1 MINQPSNSKDRIEF
15 NFTCYALKLLGHNLY
30 SNPWTAVSEIVAN
43 GIDAK
48 AKNVYVLVDL
58 FDKERAQIEIIDNGK
73 GMTYEDLCDKYTI
86 IGRNKRL
93 DNPEDKTILGRKG
106 VGKLAA
112 LFLSDTYYL
121 TTKSDKESSSWYV
134 DVSGAK
140 DDDIPALEHYDGNP
154 PIAAHETWEKQPTGT
169 VIKLT
174 NVNLKKIGP
183 ERLKALPVILSDYYL
198 SDIVDCKIEVCVR
211 YNEGDEIKFI
221 PVKKHISFSTM
232 YAIFDNTQKEYAKKL
247 KDEVY
252 LNGIYEVP
260 SEIDRAHETIKFEDF
275 EETEGHIIVK
285 NIADESISAEYK
297 LTGWIGIHAS
307 LDEDVQKR
315 NDKSFNKIN
324 YHPNAIRLY
333 VRGKLAVDNLMT
345 YISNTQAFSNYIE
358 GEICFDILDDDR
370 FEDISTSNREGYKKD
385 DVRVKKLLDI
395 VGKIVNKLIHARAS
409 KGSVIKQEV
418 RDYFEEKR
426 RQEEEKKKEIALE
439 LERSQQRES
448 IAVELQ
454 KKAEEDVKAT
464 RKRMD
469 YIVSVSNVDTNNVLP
484 SMHSVYNLSV
494 LGKKEIAKFKKHF
507 HLIPSKLYP
516 AIESLGEI
524 NSQILYISKAV
535 AKSNYLIESEE
546 KDADICD
553 FISEYIIRIA
563 KKIYGSKIKIQIND
577 ELEKRLIIKVNTVNV
592 VTIIENIIGN
602 SIKSGAKNLNVS
614 YRKKDNKTI
623 ISFIDDG
630 NGLSSEV
637 KDIKDIFEF
646 GYTTTS
652 GAGLGL
658 YYSKKYIEEMG
669 GVLTAI
675 TNEEVSGLSI
685 IAEWEEGV
693 DNELKV

>member
-1 MINQPSNSKDRIEF
+1 MNNLPNNTQNRIEF

-73 GMTYEDLCDKYTI
+73 GMSYDDLCNKYTI

-93 DNPEDKTILGRKG
+93 DDPNDKTILGRKG

-112 LFLSDTYYL
+112 LFLSDKYYL
-121 TTKSDKESSSWYV
+121 TTKSSSEYSSWYV

-140 DDDIPALEHYDGNP
+140 DDDIPSLERYAGEP
-154 PIAAHETWEKQPTGT
+154 PIAARDIWDKQGTGT

-198 SDIVDCKIEVCVR
+198 SDVIDCQIEVCVR
-211 YNEGDEIKFI
+211 LSEEDKIVFV
-221 PVKKHISFSTM
+221 PVQKRISFSTM
-232 YAIFDNTQKEYAKKL
+232 YAIFDNTKKNYL
-247 KDEVY
+247 EKIKDSVY
-252 LNGIYEVP
+252 LTALYELP
-260 SEIDRAHETIKFEDF
+260 AELDRKYPTIKIDDI
-275 EETEGHIIVK
+275 EESEGTIKVK
-285 NIADESISAEYK
+285 NIADEETSAEYK
-297 LTGWIGIHAS
+297 LTGWIGIHGS
-307 LDEDVQKR
+307 LDEEIQQR
-315 NDKSFNKIN
+315 NSRSFKKIN

-345 YISNTQAFSNYIE
+345 YINNTQAFSNYVE
-358 GEICFDILDDDR
+358 GEICFDVLDDDR

-385 DVRVKKLLDI
+385 DVRVKKLLEI
-395 VGKIVNKLIHARAS
+395 VGRIVNKLVHARAE
-409 KGSVIKQEV
+409 KGSEIRTEL
-418 RDYFEEKR
+418 REYMEAKR
-426 RQEEEKKKEIALE
+426 KAEEEEKEALAVELKK
-439 LERSQQRES
+439 SQERES
-448 IAVELQ
+448 IAVQ
-454 KKAEEDVKAT
+454 QKKKAEDRVQTE

-469 YIVSVSNVDTNNVLP
+469 YIVSVSNIDTNNVLP

-494 LGKKEIAKFKKHF
+494 LGKKQIAKFKKHF
-507 HLIPSKLYP
+507 HLIPPKLYP
-516 AIESLGEI
+516 AIEALGEI

-546 KDADICD
+546 KNADICD
-553 FISEYIIRIA
+553 FISEYIARIA
-563 KKIYGSKIKIQIND
+563 KKIYGSKVRIFVND
-577 ELEKRLIIKVNTVNV
+577 ELDERLIIKINTVNV

-602 SIKSGAKNLNVS
+602 SIKSHANNLNIS
-614 YRKKDNKTI
+614 YKHSGDKIT
-623 ISFIDDG
+623 ISFADDG
-630 NGLSSEV
+630 EGLDEQV
-637 KDIKDIFEF
+637 QDINDIFEF

-658 YYSKKYIEEMG
+658 YYSKKYVEEMG
-669 GVLTAI
+669 GTLKA
-675 TNEEVSGLSI
+675 VSSTPTGLSI
-685 IAEWEEGV
+685 VAEWKRE
-693 DNELKV
+693 D

>member
-1 MINQPSNSKDRIEF
+1 MNNIPNNTPNKIEF

-58 FDKERAQIEIIDNGK
+58 FDKEHAEIEIIDNGR
-73 GMTYEDLCDKYTI
+73 GMSYDDLCNKYTI

-93 DNPEDKTILGRKG
+93 DDPNDKTILGRKG

-112 LFLSDTYYL
+112 LFLSDKYYL
-121 TTKSDKESSSWYV
+121 TTKSSSEYSSWYI

-140 DDDIPALEHYDGNP
+140 DDDIPSLERCDSEP
-154 PIAAHETWEKQPTGT
+154 PIAARDTWEKQSTGT

-198 SDIVDCKIEVCVR
+198 SDVIDCQIEVCVR
-211 YNEGDEIKFI
+211 LSENDVIKFV
-221 PVKKHISFSTM
+221 PVQKHIFFTTM
-232 YAIFDNTQKEYAKKL
+232 YAMFDNTNKNYLNKMKES
-247 KDEVY
+247 VY
-252 LNGIYEVP
+252 LTALYELP
-260 SEIDRAHETIKFEDF
+260 AELDRKYPTIKIDDIEDSKG
-275 EETEGHIIVK
+275 TITVK
-285 NIADESISAEYK
+285 NIANEEIDVEYK
-297 LTGWIGIHAS
+297 LTGWIGIHGS
-307 LDEDVQKR
+307 LDEEIQQR
-315 NDKSFNKIN
+315 NDRNFKKIN
-324 YHPNAIRLY
+324 YHTNAIRLY

-345 YISNTQAFSNYIE
+345 YINNTQAFSNYVE
-358 GEICFDILDDDR
+358 GEICFDVLDDDR

-385 DVRVKKLLDI
+385 DVRVKKLLEI
-395 VGKIVNKLIHARAS
+395 VGRIVNKLVHARAT
-409 KGSVIKQEV
+409 KGSEIREEL
-418 RDYFEEKR
+418 RDYMEAKR
-426 RQEEEKKKEIALE
+426 KAEEEKKEALAAELKESQ
-439 LERSQQRES
+439 EREN
-448 IAVELQ
+448 IAVQEQ
-454 KKAEEDVKAT
+454 KKAEERAKEE
-464 RKRMD
+464 RKRRD
-469 YIVSVSNVDTNNVLP
+469 YIVSVSNIDTNNVLP

-553 FISEYIIRIA
+553 FISEYIGRIA
-563 KKIYGSKIKIQIND
+563 KKIYGSKIKIFVND
-577 ELEKRLIIKVNTVNV
+577 DIEERLIIKVNTVNV
-592 VTIIENIIGN
+592 VTVIENIIGN
-602 SIKSGAKNLNVS
+602 SIKAHARNLNIS
-614 YRKKDNKTI
+614 YKHLGDKII
-623 ISFIDDG
+623 ISFTDDG
-630 NGLSSEV
+630 TGL
-637 KDIKDIFEF
+637 DDQIKDINDIFDF

-658 YYSKKYIEEMG
+658 YYSKKYVEEMG
-669 GVLTAI
+669 GTLKAVRGTP
-675 TNEEVSGLSI
+675 TGLSI
-685 IAEWEEGV
+685 VAEWKRGE
-693 DNELKV
+693 

>member
-1 MINQPSNSKDRIEF
+1 MNNLPNNTQNRIEF

-58 FDKERAQIEIIDNGK
+58 FNKEQAQIEILDNGK
-73 GMTYEDLCDKYTI
+73 GMTYDDLCDKYTI

-93 DNPEDKTILGRKG
+93 DNPNDKTILGRKG

-112 LFLSDTYYL
+112 LFLSDKYYL
-121 TTKSDKESSSWYV
+121 TTKSAGEYSSWFV

-140 DDDIPALEHYDGNP
+140 DDDIPALERYNGDA
-154 PIAAHETWEKQPTGT
+154 PISAHEIWDKQETGT

-198 SDIVDCKIEVCVR
+198 ADVIDCKIEVCVR
-211 YNEGDEIKFI
+211 FSDQEPIRFV
-221 PVKKHISFSTM
+221 PVQKHISFSTM
-232 YAIFDNTQKEYAKKL
+232 YAIFDNTNKGYSNKVQNS
-247 KDEVY
+247 VY
-252 LNGIYEVP
+252 LNEMYELP
-260 SEIDRAHETIKFEDF
+260 AELDRKHPTLKFNSFDG
-275 EETEGHIIVK
+275 TEGEIAVK
-285 NIADESISAEYK
+285 NIADEEMVAEYK
-297 LTGWIGIHAS
+297 LAGWIGIHTS
-307 LDEDVQKR
+307 LDEEIQQR
-315 NDKSFNKIN
+315 NDKTFKKIN

-345 YISNTQAFSNYIE
+345 YINNTQAFSNYIE
-358 GEICFDILDDDR
+358 GEICFDVLDDDR

-395 VGKIVNKLIHARAS
+395 VGKIVNKLVHARAS
-409 KGSVIKQEV
+409 KGSEIKQEL
-418 RDYFEEKR
+418 RDYLEAKARE
-426 RQEEEKKKEIALE
+426 EEEKKKALE
-439 LERSQQRES
+439 LELEQSQERES
-448 IAVELQ
+448 LAIEQQ
-454 KKAEEDVKAT
+454 KKAEERVQT
-464 RKRMD
+464 ERKRMD
-469 YIVSVSNVDTNNVLP
+469 YIVSVSNIDSNNVLP

-507 HLIPSKLYP
+507 NLIPAKLYSS
-516 AIESLGEI
+516 IEALGEI

-553 FISEYIIRIA
+553 FISEYIGRIA
-563 KKIYGSKIKIQIND
+563 KKIYGSKIKIFVDD
-577 ELEKRLIIKVNTVNV
+577 ELEERLIVKINTVNI

-602 SIKSGAKNLNVS
+602 SIKSHSKNLNVV
-614 YRKKDNKTI
+614 YKNEGNKTI
-623 ISFIDDG
+623 ITFADDG
-630 NGLSSEV
+630 NGLSE
-637 KDIKDIFEF
+637 DIENINDIFEF

-669 GVLTAI
+669 GTLSATA
-675 TNEEVSGLSI
+675 NSPSGLI
-685 IAEWEEGV
+685 IVAEWEQGG
-693 DNELKV
+693 